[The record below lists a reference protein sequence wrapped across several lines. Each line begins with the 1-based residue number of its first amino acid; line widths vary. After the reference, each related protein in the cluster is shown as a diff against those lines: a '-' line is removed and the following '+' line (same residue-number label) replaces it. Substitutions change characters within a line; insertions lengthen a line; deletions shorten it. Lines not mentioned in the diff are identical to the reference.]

1 MRFILLNF
9 LTWLITVNLNA
20 QSVIQ
25 YRGVTIPSHQIAK
38 SIQMTKK
45 EFGVVSV
52 TNLGKQLMNERKYG
66 FLWKYKNKF
75 NHK

>member
-1 MRFILLNF
+1 V
-9 LTWLITVNLNA
+9 TLNA

-66 FLWKYKNKF
+66 FL
-75 NHK
+75 